1 MLKSTKKISL
11 LKCLSLQNLLS
22 VLKSQSLKFSKIC
35 KSKTSKH
42 SKMSKSTKSSLSLLK
57 CLNVTITCRQFLL
70 TFYGQTFILIKFQKN
85 PPIDFGKEH
94 VYRFLPYMGM
104 AAILVM

>member
-1 MLKSTKKISL
+1 MLRTFQMTL
-11 LKCLSLQNLLS
+11 VKCLSLQNLLS
-22 VLKSQSLKFSKIC
+22 
-35 KSKTSKH
+35 
-42 SKMSKSTKSSLSLLK
+42 LSK
-57 CLNVTITCRQFLL
+57 CLNVLTIKCRQSFL

-94 VYRFLPYMGM
+94 FYRFLPYMGM